1 MPAEETTYLYCQ
13 VRFRRAS
20 RDYSYLTR
28 DAGLRAG
35 DFVSAPFG
43 KNDHIRV
50 GEVRKVE
57 RCTAETAPFP
67 PERTKW
73 ILEKV
78 PKPEDWDKPREPAP
92 APQKPKPNSRPKP
105 PPPQRKVPEKPCPE
119 PAVKPE
125 TIPPPKPTPTPP
137 PRPVPPPKQG
147 RAKPRRDRDRWQ
159 TWALVLASV
168 AFLCGVTV
176 LTSRFLLWQRETYRG
191 ALRAMNA
198 GDYSAAEDAFL
209 ELSKY
214 RDAPS
219 FAIYCKYAGMEPDRA
234 AKAHGDWALE
244 RLTLQRETAYQTQ
257 INALAAQISRH
268 REEMEAAAE
277 AERQAALEEQ
287 CKQDYPGKEPA
298 VGMYMDYLQYTAF
311 GRPREYVKSEYF
323 DSPRVSSYNRTI
335 TVRWYTP
342 GGLLRAYGVCRAN
355 KDGDFVLDSVR
366 IVASSTP
373 SHSGLTYG
381 GGTSSSGTTSGS
393 TGGKKH
399 GSSGLRDE
407 YDSPEDL
414 WEDNR
419 DYYESEDE
427 AWDDWYDD

>member
-1 MPAEETTYLYCQ
+1 MSSEQQTWLYCS
-13 VRFRRAS
+13 VRFRGMT
-20 RDYSYLTR
+20 RDYAYLTR
-28 DAGLRAG
+28 DEGLRAG
-35 DFVSAPFG
+35 DFVSASFG
-43 KNDHIRV
+43 KNDRIRV
-50 GEVRKVE
+50 GEVQKVE

-78 PKPEDWDKPREPAP
+78 PKPEDWDTPRERP
-92 APQKPKPNSRPKP
+92 PQPKKSRPAYWAKP
-105 PPPQRKVPEKPCPE
+105 QPPEEKRPEEPIPA

-125 TIPPPKPTPTPP
+125 PLPSPEPAPA
-137 PRPVPPPKQG
+137 PVPPPKQG
-147 RAKPRRDRDRWQ
+147 SAQPKRNRLSWQ
-159 TWALVLASV
+159 TWVLVLAIA
-168 AFLCGVTV
+168 AFLCGGTV
-176 LTSRFLLWQRETYRG
+176 LFRFLFWQSETYRS
-191 ALRAMNA
+191 ALLAMDA

-234 AKAHGDWALE
+234 VKADGDWHLE
-244 RLTLQRETAYQTQ
+244 RLTLRKETAYQSR
-257 INALAAQISRH
+257 INALAGQISRH

-287 CKQDYPGKEPA
+287 CRQDYPGKEPA

-311 GRPREYVKSEYF
+311 GRPREYVKSEGF
-323 DSPRVSSYNRTI
+323 DSPRVSSYDQTI

-355 KDGDFVLDSVR
+355 RDGDFVLKEFRVVTR
-366 IVASSTP
+366 NTP

-381 GGTSSSGTTSGS
+381 GTSSSGAASGGSTASGGSGS
-393 TGGKKH
+393 NH
-399 GSSGLRDE
+399 PGSAGLRDE